1 MQQFCGKRALAH
13 ARIGSAFICYYIYMY
28 TEITVDALRKR
39 VGLPENYSVD
49 GFLAAG
55 TWDLFGETKHL
66 PQVKAALQTLD
77 IETEIIRIDG
87 EHLGHAYEFLVD
99 GKRYWFVP
107 QMGTAYV
114 SQYAHMASMLG
125 SKKNILAGVVGGLK
139 SGIKPADFIIP
150 SASKGNENALMYQRS
165 NADLL
170 FYPDPALS
178 ERLKARLDNQQVYEG
193 TTCTCEVLFAETAED
208 VAEWSK
214 QGYLGVEMEAALIF
228 ALSSHFGIPSA
239 AILYV
244 ADNLSE
250 EVTMFHDDYE
260 NSRAAREQ
268 AKQLKYEAALA
279 ELLAQK

>member
-1 MQQFCGKRALAH
+1 
-13 ARIGSAFICYYIYMY
+13 MY
-28 TEITVDALRKR
+28 TTITVDALRRR
-39 VGLPENYSVD
+39 VGLPGDYAVD

-66 PQVKAALQTLD
+66 PHVRSALQTLGV
-77 IETEIIRIDG
+77 ETEITRISG
-87 EHLGHAYEFLVD
+87 EHLGHAYEFIAD

-114 SQYAHMASMLG
+114 SQYAHMASLLG

-139 SGIKPADFIIP
+139 PGMKPADFIIP

-165 NADLL
+165 AADLF
-170 FYPDPALS
+170 FYPDTTLS
-178 ERLKARLDNQQVYEG
+178 EKLRNRLTGQQVYMG
-193 TTCTCEVLFAETAED
+193 KTCTCEVLFAETAED

-214 QGYLGVEMEAALIF
+214 QGYLGVEMEAALMF
-228 ALSSHFGIPSA
+228 ALSNHFGIPSA

-260 NSRAAREQ
+260 ISREARER

-279 ELLAQK
+279 ELLANE